1 MADTLRWFAAFL
13 ILAAVI
19 VFIAGIGDVVNA
31 KFADQKIWFSDYNS
45 FTAYEQ
51 AKENA
56 VLAQRQAGY
65 NKIFISLASIP
76 GIFIM
81 FMFANMY
88 DNIADI
94 KEKLN
99 EIEQAAQ
106 REPPPQQEEEKPVT
120 IQPPPQETEQEPQQE
135 EAPPRPRL
143 IEASPQTPAGTER
156 AQHKNETPQEET
168 AKQVNHVSTVLL
180 VVLLL
185 IIAIFALLYIINLP
199 HP

>member
-1 MADTLRWFAAFL
+1 MGSS
-13 ILAAVI
+13 VI
-19 VFIAGIGDVVNA
+19 SVFVGIGMLMY
-31 KFADQKIWFSDYNS
+31 S
-45 FTAYEQ
+45 
-51 AKENA
+51 
-56 VLAQRQAGY
+56 
-65 NKIFISLASIP
+65 
-76 GIFIM
+76 
-81 FMFANMY
+81 NMY
-88 DNIADI
+88 DSISEI

-99 EIEQAAQ
+99 QIEQAAQ

-143 IEASPQTPAGTER
+143 IEAPPQTPAGTER
-156 AQHKNETPQEET
+156 AQRKNETPQEET

>member
-1 MADTLRWFAAFL
+1 MIICFFAFFFGLSNVATAQQAASHYSRYTEQQAAKAAQEQQGY
-13 ILAAVI
+13 ILMGSSVI
-19 VFIAGIGDVVNA
+19 SVFVGIGMLMY
-31 KFADQKIWFSDYNS
+31 S
-45 FTAYEQ
+45 
-51 AKENA
+51 
-56 VLAQRQAGY
+56 
-65 NKIFISLASIP
+65 
-76 GIFIM
+76 
-81 FMFANMY
+81 NMY
-88 DNIADI
+88 DSISEI

-99 EIEQAAQ
+99 QIEQAAQ

-143 IEASPQTPAGTER
+143 IEAPPQTPAGTER
-156 AQHKNETPQEET
+156 AQRKNETPQEET